1 MKFSVIKEQ
10 RFFFQK
16 NHWIECEGILSESQ
30 LQTLSRE
37 IPTVCTERL
46 KTPEGK
52 ASSEQLFGVGRD
64 LWRGTSPLKKIIL
77 SSGLAQ
83 IASELIEQQPLRMG
97 YDQLFPPLS
106 LGTSLNG
113 VYATY
118 LNECLSLE
126 EISSIQGVLCG
137 LMLCISEPQVN
148 ATAKA
153 SNPIPEELTE
163 KSTEP
168 STDPIEAVQPI
179 LNDVFPLSA
188 GNGIFFAPNIPID
201 FSAMKRFSGGKY
213 LLIVYVKSNSVYYRQ
228 EKDPHLHHF
237 KQLGYHFGDKLT
249 EVLNPLVY

>member
-10 RFFFQK
+10 RFFFQQ
-16 NHWIECEGILSESQ
+16 NHWIECEGILSENQ

-46 KTPEGK
+46 KTPEEK
-52 ASSEQLFGVGRD
+52 ASSEELFEVGRD
-64 LWRGTSPLKKIIL
+64 LWRGTSALKKIIL
-77 SSGLAQ
+77 SKDLAQ

-113 VYATY
+113 VYAAY

-126 EISSIQGVLCG
+126 EISSVQGILCG

-148 ATAKA
+148 TTAKA
-153 SNPIPEELTE
+153 SDP
-163 KSTEP
+163 P
-168 STDPIEAVQPI
+168 SEALADPAERAQPI
-179 LNDVFPLSA
+179 LNDIFPLNK

-201 FSAMKRFSGGKY
+201 FSATKRFSGGNY
-213 LLIVYVKSNSVYYRQ
+213 LLITYAKSNSVYYRQ
-228 EKDPHLHHF
+228 QKDPHLHHF